1 MAVSVTMSYALEL
14 RQRFTAI
21 QNRYDLIGFHNGA
34 ETRLG
39 YAEQKRF
46 SLKEKVTFF
55 ADDAKT
61 QIVFTMGARNVLEL
75 AATYDICDATGASLA
90 TLKKN
95 FKSSLLRSTYELTTA
110 DGRQLICQERKMW
123 RAILRRL
130 TDDIPLPMQF
140 DVLQDGNVLVTVD
153 RAFKLRDVYKVSV
166 QDDAL
171 DWRVAAAV
179 AVASDAFMP
188 TRVPRGGR
196 R

>member
-1 MAVSVTMSYALEL
+1 MSYALEL

-21 QNRYDLIGFHNGA
+21 QNRYDLIGFNNGA

-61 QIVFTMGARNVLEL
+61 QVVFTMGARNVLEL
-75 AATYDICDATGASLA
+75 AATYDICDAVGASLA

-110 DGRQLICQERKMW
+110 DGRHFICQERKMW
-123 RAILRRL
+123 RAVLRRV

-140 DVLQDGNVLVTVD
+140 DVLEQGQVLVTVD

-166 QDDAL
+166 QDDTI

-179 AVASDAFMP
+179 AVATDAFMN
-188 TRVPRGGR
+188 R
-196 R
+196 